1 MKTESFKILHIFKPT
16 EKLVGGNH
24 TMNTTCSL
32 QLVRATC
39 QLMFAIAVL
48 CVLTRTCTHMCVR
61 FVHADPGE
69 ALRRRGR
76 RGPRKAAAVRQVT
89 EFVRTRPCQ
98 ARPGLWPEDVAV
110 LQAACQALRSCAG
123 GGRVDAAPG
132 PSRRGTAPSMPVRTA
147 ARPGPPTRE
156 CVGEWGGRPPSGCT
170 GTSLGSDPGLI
181 QHEGPAALTA
191 GTARRPAGRRRTS
204 RGSAPR
210 LPAGLWPAAS
220 FPPSDGPAWQAV
232 PAQVRDCL
240 STLVAVPRV
249 SSRALSRPTPR
260 TWAPPFSV
268 PRLGHFGGLDSLP
281 TAGLWKAG
289 PVALCRAP
297 CSESFC
303 FALSSGLAGTPA
315 AAVWPFPSEARS
327 SW

>member
-1 MKTESFKILHIFKPT
+1 MLSSVSQSHLSVNVCHS
-16 EKLVGGNH
+16 
-24 TMNTTCSL
+24 CSL
-32 QLVRATC
+32 CAHTHVHPHVRT
-39 QLMFAIAVL
+39 L
-48 CVLTRTCTHMCVR
+48 CT
-61 FVHADPGE
+61 
-69 ALRRRGR
+69 
-76 RGPRKAAAVRQVT
+76 RGPRGSPET
-89 EFVRTRPCQ
+89 EGTER
-98 ARPGLWPEDVAV
+98 AEK
-110 LQAACQALRSCAG
+110 
-123 GGRVDAAPG
+123 GRCSPASNGVCSDTSVPG
-132 PSRRGTAPSMPVRTA
+132 PSWAVAGGRGCPPSRLPGAQELCRRGQGGCGARPVPTRDSAFHARQDSGPSRAAHAGVRGRVGGPPPVRMHRNQSQI
-147 ARPGPPTRE
+147 RPRSHP
-156 CVGEWGGRPPSGCT
+156 
-170 GTSLGSDPGLI
+170 D
-181 QHEGPAALTA
+181 EGPAALAA
-191 GTARRPAGRRRTS
+191 GTARPPAGRRRTS

-210 LPAGLWPAAS
+210 LPAGLSPAAS

-240 STLVAVPRV
+240 GTLVAVPRV

-315 AAVWPFPSEARS
+315 VAVWPFPSEARS
-327 SW
+327 SR

>member
-1 MKTESFKILHIFKPT
+1 MLSSVSQSHLSVNVCHS
-16 EKLVGGNH
+16 
-24 TMNTTCSL
+24 CSL
-32 QLVRATC
+32 CAHTHVHPHVRT
-39 QLMFAIAVL
+39 L
-48 CVLTRTCTHMCVR
+48 CT
-61 FVHADPGE
+61 
-69 ALRRRGR
+69 
-76 RGPRKAAAVRQVT
+76 RGPRGSPET
-89 EFVRTRPCQ
+89 EGTER
-98 ARPGLWPEDVAV
+98 AEK
-110 LQAACQALRSCAG
+110 
-123 GGRVDAAPG
+123 GRCSPASNGVCSDTSVPG
-132 PSRRGTAPSMPVRTA
+132 PSWAVAGGRGCPPSRLPGAQELCRRGQGGCG
-147 ARPGPPTRE
+147 ARPVPTRDGAFHARQDSGPSRPPTRE
-156 CVGEWGGRPPSGCT
+156 CVGEWGGRPLSGCT

-210 LPAGLWPAAS
+210 LPAGLSPAAS

-240 STLVAVPRV
+240 GTLVAVPRV